1 MNNKKVYI
9 KKIQYLIYLVDG
21 TVIDISNQDFIRY
34 IYFYGNIP
42 RDMTETLDFV
52 EFSEYFGLPIK
63 NKILTQRE
71 YITIGRYDFFFDMFD
86 RFEIVTTYQEIKN
99 PKIEWL
105 QEDLGFYTYVEL
117 LHDTA
122 KRIEENN
129 NGV

>member
-86 RFEIVTTYQEIKN
+86 RFEIITTYQEIKN

>member
-105 QEDLGFYTYVEL
+105 QEYLGFYTYVEL